1 MLFTCVMQWSFTK
14 RIILFD
20 VDFVVDSLAVHDIL
34 TTVIVNIIVNKS
46 TDPVKPLSICKF
58 SSV

>member
-1 MLFTCVMQWSFTK
+1 MQWSFTE

-20 VDFVVDSLAVHDIL
+20 VDFVVVEDSLAVHNIL

-46 TDPVKPLSICKF
+46 TDPVKPLSIC
-58 SSV
+58 